1 MTRQQDA
8 DAMLVAHWTERRL
21 AARESMR
28 HAGIIHRAERSREA
42 RRRQAA
48 RELRAGMIWDAV
60 ACALVFGVIGAAFL
74 IPWGAL

>member
-8 DAMLVAHWTERRL
+8 DADIDAQLDKFAENCREIERI
-21 AARESMR
+21 E
-28 HAGIIHRAERSREA
+28 
-42 RRRQAA
+42 

-60 ACALVFGVIGAAFL
+60 ACALVFGGIGAAFL